1 VAGTRFLSADDI
13 VVTDVN
19 CFECNGLSPLRPRVR
34 YESAPNGCGVDF
46 AVSMCVPDL
55 KSYTDLAGL
64 RPIFDIAQRAA
75 ITADAERTPACAC
88 GLASSRGPLP
98 IYNEEAFR
106 HFLEIERKRTK
117 ISNRPFLLALI
128 NVSDRAGLDGLPR
141 RVFDALSAGL
151 RETDFVGWHR
161 EHSVIGAV
169 LTEHSG
175 DVATDVAAVV
185 SRRVTTLLTE
195 TLPNTLM
202 DRLQIRVYQV
212 PPVLQGVGD
221 SSSRA

>member
-1 VAGTRFLSADDI
+1 
-13 VVTDVN
+13 
-19 CFECNGLSPLRPRVR
+19 
-34 YESAPNGCGVDF
+34 
-46 AVSMCVPDL
+46 
-55 KSYTDLAGL
+55 LASL
-64 RPIFDIAQRAA
+64 RPIFDTAQRAA
-75 ITADAERTPACAC
+75 ITADAERTHGCAC

-128 NVSDRAGLDGLPR
+128 NVSDHAGVDALSR

-175 DVATDVAAVV
+175 DVATDVADVV

-212 PPVLQGVGD
+212 PPVLQGVSD
-221 SSSRA
+221 SSSHA